1 MRYTCQMQGRPL
13 PADILGPLTE
23 TDFDDNQPEGM
34 RRQLAHDGYLFF
46 RDVLPVPEILAARAE
61 VFERL
66 AEVGEIQ
73 LPASTGIFTGSSNRR
88 ELCPDLGHF
97 WQSVSEGP
105 ALRLASH
112 GRQLTRIVSAVLGE
126 PAHAHDYLFLRPA
139 VPGRSTHLHYDHPFF
154 ARGSDRIH
162 TAWTPLGNIP
172 LDQGPLMIVEG
183 SNQFQDLIS
192 QAQAVDY
199 TSSSTPLVQLME
211 DPAALARQRGS
222 RLLTADFRA
231 GDLILFSMTLLH
243 GSLDN
248 QSTTG
253 QTRLSCDV
261 RWQPATDP
269 IDSRYTGSQPAGT
282 TGAGYGELNGAKPLD
297 EPWHQR

>member
-1 MRYTCQMQGRPL
+1 MRYTCQMQGRSL
-13 PADILGPLTE
+13 PADLVGPLTE
-23 TDFDDNQPEGM
+23 TDFDEDHPERM
-34 RRQLAHDGYLFF
+34 RQQLARDGYLFF

-66 AEVGEIQ
+66 AEVGEI
-73 LPASTGIFTGSSNRR
+73 LVPVSTGTFTGSSNRR

-112 GRQLTRIVSAVLGE
+112 GQQVTRIVSAVLGE

-139 VPGRSTHLHYDHPFF
+139 IPGRSTHLHYDHPFF

-172 LDQGPLMIVEG
+172 LNQGPLMIVEG
-183 SNQFQDLIS
+183 SNRFHDLITR
-192 QAQAVDY
+192 AEAVDY

-211 DPAALARQRGS
+211 DPAELARQRGS

-248 QSTTG
+248 QSATG
-253 QTRLSCDV
+253 QIRLSCDV
-261 RWQPATDP
+261 RWQPATDA
-269 IDSRYTGSQPAGT
+269 IDSRYAGPQPAGT

>member
-1 MRYTCQMQGRPL
+1 M
-13 PADILGPLTE
+13 
-23 TDFDDNQPEGM
+23 
-34 RRQLAHDGYLFF
+34 
-46 RDVLPVPEILAARAE
+46 
-61 VFERL
+61 
-66 AEVGEIQ
+66 
-73 LPASTGIFTGSSNRR
+73 
-88 ELCPDLGHF
+88 
-97 WQSVSEGP
+97 
-105 ALRLASH
+105 
-112 GRQLTRIVSAVLGE
+112 
-126 PAHAHDYLFLRPA
+126 
-139 VPGRSTHLHYDHPFF
+139 PGRSTHLHYDHPFF

-222 RLLTADFRA
+222 RLLPADFRA

-253 QTRLSCDV
+253 QIRLSCDG

-297 EPWHQR
+297 APWHQR

>member
-1 MRYTCQMQGRPL
+1 MRHTCQMQGRPL
-13 PADILGPLTE
+13 PTDVVGPLIE
-23 TDFDDNQPEGM
+23 TVFNPSQPETM
-34 RRQLAHDGYLFF
+34 RQRLARDGYLFF
-46 RDVLPVPEILAARAE
+46 RDVLPVSEILSARAE

-66 AEVGEIQ
+66 AEVGEVQ
-73 LPASTGIFTGSSNRR
+73 LPVSTGTYTGSSRR
-88 ELCPDLGHF
+88 RALFPDLGSF

-112 GRQLTRIVSAVLGE
+112 GPHVTHVVSTVLAE

-154 ARGSDRIH
+154 ARGSNRIH

-199 TSSSTPLVQLME
+199 KSSSTPLVQLME
-211 DPAALARQRGS
+211 DPAELARRRS
-222 RLLTADFRA
+222 CRLLTADFRA
-231 GDLILFSMTLLH
+231 GDLVLFSMTLLH

-248 QSTTG
+248 QSAEDHI
-253 QTRLSCDV
+253 RLSCDV
-261 RWQPATDP
+261 RWQPCADP
-269 IDSRYTGSQPAGT
+269 IDDRYLGPVPAGT

>member
-1 MRYTCQMQGRPL
+1 MQGRPL
-13 PADILGPLTE
+13 PDELVGPLTE
-23 TDFDDNQPEGM
+23 TAFTPDQPETM
-34 RRQLAHDGYLFF
+34 RRRLARDGYVFF
-46 RDVLPVPEILAARAE
+46 RDILPVSEILAARAE

-73 LPASTGIFTGSSNRR
+73 LPVSTGTFTGSSSRR
-88 ELCPDLGHF
+88 ELCSDLGHF

-105 ALRLASH
+105 ALRLVSH
-112 GRQLTRIVSAVLGE
+112 GQQVTRILSVVLGE

-162 TAWTPLGNIP
+162 TVWTPLGDIP
-172 LDQGPLMIVEG
+172 LVQGPLMMVEG
-183 SNQFQDLIS
+183 SNQFHDLIS
-192 QAQAVDY
+192 QAKAVDY
-199 TSSSTPLVQLME
+199 TSSNTPLVQLME
-211 DPAALARQRGS
+211 NPAELAQQRGS

-248 QSTTG
+248 LSTTA
-253 QTRLSCDV
+253 QIRLSCDV

-269 IDSRYTGSQPAGT
+269 IDPRYAGPSPAGT

>member
-13 PADILGPLTE
+13 PADIVGPLTE
-23 TDFDDNQPEGM
+23 TDFDDEQPERM
-34 RRQLAHDGYLFF
+34 RQQLDQDGYLFF
-46 RDVLPVPEILAARAE
+46 RDVLSVPEILTARAE

-66 AEVGEIQ
+66 AEVGEIR
-73 LPASTGIFTGSSNRR
+73 LPVSTGTFTGSSNRR

-112 GRQLTRIVSAVLGE
+112 GHRITHIVSSILGE

-139 VPGRSTHLHYDHPFF
+139 VPGRSPHLHYDHPFF

-162 TAWTPLGNIP
+162 TAWTPLGDIP
-172 LDQGPLMIVEG
+172 LAQGPLMIVEG
-183 SNQFQDLIS
+183 SNHFHDLIS
-192 QAQAVDY
+192 QAKAVDY
-199 TSSSTPLVQLME
+199 SSSSTPLVQLMD
-211 DPAALARQRGS
+211 DPAELARQRGS

-248 QSTTG
+248 QSTEG
-253 QTRLSCDV
+253 HIRLSCDV

-269 IDSRYTGSQPAGT
+269 IDPRYAGPHLTGT

>member
-1 MRYTCQMQGRPL
+1 MPYTCQMQGRTL
-13 PADILGPLTE
+13 PTDVVGPLIE
-23 TDFDDNQPEGM
+23 TVFNPTQPETM
-34 RRQLAHDGYLFF
+34 RQRLAQDGYLFF
-46 RDVLPVPEILAARAE
+46 RDVLPVSDILSARAE

-66 AEVGEIQ
+66 AEVGEVQ
-73 LPASTGIFTGSSNRR
+73 LPVSTGTYTGASRRR
-88 ELCPDLGHF
+88 EIFPDLGRF

-112 GRQLTRIVSAVLGE
+112 GPHATHVISTVLAE

-154 ARGSDRIH
+154 ARGSNRIH

-172 LDQGPLMIVEG
+172 LEQGPLLIVEG

-199 TSSSTPLVQLME
+199 ASSSTPLVQLME
-211 DPAALARQRGS
+211 DPVELARQRNS
-222 RLLTADFRA
+222 RILTADFRA
-231 GDLILFSMTLLH
+231 GDLVLFSMTLLH

-248 QSTTG
+248 RSAKG
-253 QTRLSCDV
+253 HIRLSCDV
-261 RWQPATDP
+261 RWQPCVDP
-269 IDSRYTGSQPAGT
+269 IDDRYQGPVPAGT